1 MDINFE
7 YYKAFYY
14 VGKYKNIT
22 KAAAAMGSNQP
33 NVTRIMKLLE
43 SALKCNLLIRGA
55 RGISLTKEGERL
67 YAHVEIA
74 FEHLQ
79 TAQDE
84 IYNHAASGTGTVT
97 VGATETALH
106 LYLLDTLQE
115 FKRLYPRARVII
127 HNYTTPYIMQT
138 LASGRLDFAL
148 LTTPFELPQSFSC
161 KELFSFQEILA
172 GGIYYRSLCH
182 QKQDLHDLTDIPW
195 IGLGS
200 GTATYELYKNFFLK
214 EHVKIEPD
222 MEVATSDL
230 LLPLIENNL
239 GIGFVPERMAKTL
252 LNEKKIVEIPLNCKT
267 PSRSICIVYDK
278 GRGRGAIAD
287 ELRRYL
293 MGVRANGHRY

>member
-1 MDINFE
+1 MDVNFE
-7 YYKAFYY
+7 YYKVFYY

-33 NVTRIMKLLE
+33 NVTRIIKLLE

-55 RGISLTKEGERL
+55 RGISLTEEGERL
-67 YAHVEIA
+67 YSHVEIA

-106 LYLLDTLQE
+106 LYLLDTLQD
-115 FKRLYPRARVII
+115 FKKLYPRARIII
-127 HNYTTPYIMQT
+127 HNYTTPYTMQT

-148 LTTPFELPQSFSC
+148 LTTPFELPHALSC
-161 KELFSFQEILA
+161 KELLAFQEILV
-172 GGIYYRSLCH
+172 GGTNYRSLCS
-182 QKQDLHDLTDIPW
+182 QQQDLRSLADIPW

-200 GTATYELYKNFFLK
+200 GTATYELYKDFFLTQ
-214 EHVKIEPD
+214 HVKIEPD

-230 LLPLIENNL
+230 LLPLIENNF

-252 LNEKKIVEIPLNCKT
+252 LEENKIVKIPLNCKT
-267 PSRSICIVYDK
+267 PGRSICIVYDK
-278 GRGRGAIAD
+278 GRGNGAMAD

-293 MGVRANGHRY
+293 MGVRTRSS

>member
-1 MDINFE
+1 MDVNFE
-7 YYKAFYY
+7 YYKVFYY

-33 NVTRIMKLLE
+33 NVTRIIKLLE

-55 RGISLTKEGERL
+55 RGISLTEEGERL
-67 YAHVEIA
+67 YSHVEIA

-106 LYLLDTLQE
+106 LYLLDTLQD
-115 FKRLYPRARVII
+115 FKKLYPRARIII
-127 HNYTTPYIMQT
+127 HNYTTPYTMQT

-148 LTTPFELPQSFSC
+148 LTTPFELPHALSC
-161 KELFSFQEILA
+161 KELLAFQEILV
-172 GGIYYRSLCH
+172 GGTNYRSLCS
-182 QKQDLHDLTDIPW
+182 QQQDLRRLADIPW

-200 GTATYELYKNFFLK
+200 GTATYELYKDFFL
-214 EHVKIEPD
+214 HVKIEPD

-230 LLPLIENNL
+230 LLPLIENNF

-252 LNEKKIVEIPLNCKT
+252 LEENKIVKIPLNCKT

-278 GRGRGAIAD
+278 GRGNGAMAD

-293 MGVRANGHRY
+293 MGVRTRSS